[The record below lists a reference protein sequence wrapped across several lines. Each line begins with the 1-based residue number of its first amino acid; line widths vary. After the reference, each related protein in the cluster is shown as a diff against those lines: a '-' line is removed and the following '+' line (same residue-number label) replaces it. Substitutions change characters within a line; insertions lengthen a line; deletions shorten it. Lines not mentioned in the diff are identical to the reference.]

1 MAVFIG
7 SFENKIDRKGRV
19 SVPAI
24 FRQELG
30 GQPFQG
36 IVAFRSHNVDAVEC
50 WPGLMFN
57 RLIAGI
63 GTKPTFSKEQAA
75 LSIAILGDSRQLPF
89 DPEGRV
95 SLHERLVD
103 HAKLS
108 DRAMFVG
115 LGHMFQIWNPE
126 AFDQHLEA
134 MRSKV
139 QSEGLEL
146 PSLTELGAAE

>member
-63 GTKPTFSKEQAA
+63 GTKPTFSKEHTA

-95 SLHERLVD
+95 SLHDRLMT

-126 AFDQHLEA
+126 AFERHLED
-134 MRSKV
+134 MRRQV

-146 PSLTELGAAE
+146 PSLTELGTVS